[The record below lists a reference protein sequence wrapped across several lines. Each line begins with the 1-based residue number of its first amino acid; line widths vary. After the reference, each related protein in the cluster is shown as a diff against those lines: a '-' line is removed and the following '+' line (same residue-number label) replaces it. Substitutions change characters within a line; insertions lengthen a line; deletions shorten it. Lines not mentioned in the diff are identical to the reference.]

1 MPQTRPNLPPDSPTF
16 RPPSAEDG
24 PAIWRMIEGSG
35 ALDTNSL
42 YCNLLQCTDF
52 AGTCVL
58 VEQGGAPLG
67 WMSAYVP
74 PTRPDTLFVWQ
85 VCTAPEARGQ
95 GLARRMIRSVLAR
108 PACRDLRHVECTIT
122 RANAP
127 SWGLFRSLA
136 RDLCAPIQS
145 ELHFSRETHLGGRHD
160 SEMRV
165 TIGPFQT
172 GDIQ

>member
-1 MPQTRPNLPPDSPTF
+1 MLQTRVNLPPDSLIF
-16 RPPSAEDG
+16 RPPRAEDG
-24 PAIWRMIEGSG
+24 PAIWRMIEASG

-58 VEQGGAPLG
+58 AERAGVPLG

-74 PTRPDTLFVWQ
+74 PARPDTLFVWQ

-95 GLARRMIRSVLAR
+95 GLARRMIGSVLAR
-108 PACRDLRHVECTIT
+108 PDCRDLRHLECTIT

-136 RDLCAPIQS
+136 RQLRAPIAS

-172 GDIQ
+172 GDTQ